1 LDQQRGQAE
10 PSNNRREDGLDHID
24 MLPAVDQ
31 GQQGASAEHLHS
43 RRRAAYLTA
52 GMGIAHAVLFLLA
65 FWLFST
71 APGPKAPDAEIVN
84 YYSSGDTRRLLLV
97 GLYVM
102 PFSGIAFLWFAVA
115 LRMWIAASTRRI
127 DALLSNVQL
136 VSGIIFITLLL
147 AGAGASTVVA
157 ASVEYSDAPINDFVA
172 RQFPAFGSVI
182 LIVFA
187 LRMAAMFVFT
197 TSNIGRGSGALPRW
211 FVYLGYAVGL
221 LLLLS
226 ASLSP
231 FLALVFPLWVL
242 ALCVI
247 LLGRARQIPA
257 GAILE
262 DRLRPAAPPVQTS
275 GERTT

>member
-1 LDQQRGQAE
+1 LEPDLSSDGQA
-10 PSNNRREDGLDHID
+10 SDRRDDGMNID
-24 MLPAVDQ
+24 MLPAVAQ
-31 GQQGASAEHLHS
+31 GQPGATAERLHS
-43 RRRAAYLTA
+43 LRRAAYLTS
-52 GMGIAHAVLFLLA
+52 GMGIAFAVLFLLA

-71 APGPKAPDAEIVN
+71 APGPKSSDAEITRF
-84 YYSSGDTRRLLLV
+84 YTSGDTRRLLLV

-136 VSGIIFITLLL
+136 VSGIIFITLIL
-147 AGAGASTVVA
+147 AGSASSTVLA
-157 ASVEYSDAPINDFVA
+157 ASVEFSGAPVDNLEA
-172 RQFPAFGSVI
+172 RQFPSFGSVLI
-182 LIVFA
+182 IVFG

-211 FVYLGYAVGL
+211 FVFIGYAVGL

-226 ASLSP
+226 GSLSP

-242 ALCVI
+242 TLCVI
-247 LLGRARQIPA
+247 LLQRARRIPA
-257 GAILE
+257 GAVVE
-262 DRLRPAAPPVQTS
+262 DRILPLATPVRNP
-275 GERTT
+275 EEHTT